1 MSGQY
6 QTFNTQ
12 DLLKDEEGES
22 EILTIGEA
30 RDPRSNED
38 PTCSKKVNKRVE
50 KRVNDEKR
58 L

>member
-6 QTFNTQ
+6 QAFNRQ

-30 RDPRSNED
+30 RDPWSNED
-38 PTCSKKVNKRVE
+38 PMTSGRCVAKK
-50 KRVNDEKR
+50 
-58 L
+58 